1 MYLESHRFSQI
12 VQLFKDSEVR
22 ATIFTDLFSRY
33 NNFRIAI
40 KKKEKAMNLSCS
52 LWMPNLSQFGNV

>member
-12 VQLFKDSEVR
+12 VQLFKNSEVR
-22 ATIFTDLFSRY
+22 ATIFTDLSVFLFFLDVIIFES
-33 NNFRIAI
+33 I

-52 LWMPNLSQFGNV
+52 L